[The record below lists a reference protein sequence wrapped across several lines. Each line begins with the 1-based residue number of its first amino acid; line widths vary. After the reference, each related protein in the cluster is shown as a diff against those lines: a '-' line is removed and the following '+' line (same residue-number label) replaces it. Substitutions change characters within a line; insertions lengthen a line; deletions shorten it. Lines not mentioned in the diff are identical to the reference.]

1 MERREDAWQRAHGEA
16 KTWLR
21 RHNDAW
27 TREHREDLV
36 QEATLQAWQWSGRMR
51 HRERFWAAVHTI
63 TRRVRARAM
72 RAPRMLQTSFEAV
85 AAVPCR
91 DALADETWFRIA
103 GRRVPAP
110 CVLPWLR
117 EALAR
122 LQAIDRELLL
132 GFYEGFCCIE
142 LAERHG
148 RSLPCVKT
156 RLHRARRRIR
166 NEVEACVRAAGGF
179 DD

>member
-1 MERREDAWQRAHGEA
+1 
-16 KTWLR
+16 
-21 RHNDAW
+21 
-27 TREHREDLV
+27 
-36 QEATLQAWQWSGRMR
+36 MR

-63 TRRVRARAM
+63 ARRVRARAM
-72 RAPRMLQTSFEAV
+72 RAPRLLQVSPTAMTAV
-85 AAVPCR
+85 AVHDGP
-91 DALADETWFRIA
+91 ADGGRYHIA
-103 GRRVPAP
+103 GRSVSAP
-110 CVLPWLR
+110 SALPWLD

-122 LQAIDRELLL
+122 LKAIDRELLL
-132 GFYEGFCCIE
+132 GFYEGFCCVE

-166 NEVEACVRAAGGF
+166 NEVEACARAAGGL

>member
-1 MERREDAWQRAHGEA
+1 MERGEAWHRAHVEA
-16 KTWLR
+16 NNWLR
-21 RHNDAW
+21 RRHDAW
-27 TREHREDLV
+27 TRNHREDLV
-36 QEATLQAWQWSGRMR
+36 QEAALQAWQWSGRMH

-63 TRRVRARAM
+63 ARRVRARAM
-72 RAPRMLQTSFEAV
+72 RAPRLRHASPAAV
-85 AAVPCR
+85 AAVPVR
-91 DALADETWFRIA
+91 DAHVDEPRYCIA
-103 GRRVPAP
+103 GRSVPAP
-110 CVLPWLR
+110 CALPWLD

-122 LQAIDRELLL
+122 LQAIDRELLR
-132 GFYEGFCCIE
+132 GFYEGFGCDE

-166 NEVEACVRAAGGF
+166 NEVEACARAAGGF